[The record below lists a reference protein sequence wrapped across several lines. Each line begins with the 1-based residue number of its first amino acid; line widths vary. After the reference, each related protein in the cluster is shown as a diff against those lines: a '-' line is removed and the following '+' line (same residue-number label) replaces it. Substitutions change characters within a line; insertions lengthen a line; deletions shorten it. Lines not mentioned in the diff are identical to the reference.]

1 MYSKEIAD
9 VQGSP
14 MEILVFEPDGAGP
27 HPGLIVCQH
36 IPTAHAGLETDPW
49 QIGVGERLAKSGY
62 TVAMPFLFHWWPSD
76 ADIAVKR
83 DGFRDDWTVADLAAA
98 YRALAG
104 RAGVAAERIGIIGH
118 CWGGR
123 VAWLGTCHNSELK
136 AAVVLYGGR
145 IKQPLADNATPPIEL
160 ADRIPCPVLGVFGND
175 DQNPSPA
182 DVDDLDAALTAAGVS
197 HEFHRYDGAGHGFQD
212 DTNAER
218 YRERQA
224 NDAWE
229 KIHDFLGR
237 TLR

>member
-1 MYSKEIAD
+1 MKSHC
-9 VQGSP
+9 S
-14 MEILVFEPDGAGP
+14 DGTGP
-27 HPGLIVCQH
+27 QSSVDSIV
-36 IPTAHAGLETDPW
+36 A
-49 QIGVGERLAKSGY
+49 
-62 TVAMPFLFHWWPSD
+62 
-76 ADIAVKR
+76 
-83 DGFRDDWTVADLAAA
+83 VADLAAT
-98 YRALAG
+98 YRALQNRAPLTDAG
-104 RAGVAAERIGIIGH
+104 DGARIGIIGH

-145 IKQPLADNATPPIEL
+145 IKQPLADNATPPIDL

-218 YRERQA
+218 YRASQA
-224 NDAWE
+224 IDAWA
-229 KIHDFLGR
+229 KINDFLGR
-237 TLR
+237 TLT